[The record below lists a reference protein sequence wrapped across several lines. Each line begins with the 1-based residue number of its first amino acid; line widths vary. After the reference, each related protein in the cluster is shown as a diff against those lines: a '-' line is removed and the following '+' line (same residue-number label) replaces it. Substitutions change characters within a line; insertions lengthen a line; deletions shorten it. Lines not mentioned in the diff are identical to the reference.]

1 MGISTICTTHKFLP
15 KEPQVYFFQ
24 RTMRTTTIVLASA
37 LVVIGTI
44 MHAEPTFAC
53 GPSYAD
59 YEYYEERYS
68 RICCGIRCSVKTDK
82 MENSI
87 SMRTFSVAAREHV
100 TGLTDTVDVVSVS
113 VSLKLAVAFAT
124 VGLGLGLVIDIKK
137 FENFKL

>member
-44 MHAEPTFAC
+44 MHAEPTVAC
-53 GPSYAD
+53 GLSYAD

-68 RICCGIRCSVKTDK
+68 RICCGIRCSVIKNRQNGELDLD
-82 MENSI
+82 EDFQRCCEGACN
-87 SMRTFSVAAREHV
+87 RLDRYRRRRERERELEARRRIR
-100 TGLTDTVDVVSVS
+100 DRW
-113 VSLKLAVAFAT
+113 
-124 VGLGLGLVIDIKK
+124 VGPRPRH
-137 FENFKL
+137 